1 MSTVS
6 VHLGITYPG
15 SKQFSSFR
23 ADVTISDIDV
33 KMDLSDEKRSKDI
46 EEQLKEALAAS
57 VKIGETAEE
66 AVAQQAAN
74 ASGLAVEGV
83 GLASEFYGFKEALK
97 KWQENVVDQVKKL
110 KDQIEPM
117 KEVEK
122 EDKKKK

>member
-33 KMDLSDEKRSKDI
+33 KGDI
-46 EEQLKEALAAS
+46 DEQLKEALAAS

-83 GLASEFYGFKEALK
+83 GLASEFYGFKETLK

-110 KDQIEPM
+110 KDQ
-117 KEVEK
+117 VEK

>member
-33 KMDLSDEKRSKDI
+33 KGNIK
-46 EEQLKEALAAS
+46 EQLKEALEAS
-57 VKIGETAEE
+57 VEIGKVAEE

-83 GLASEFYGFKEALK
+83 GLATDFFEFKDSLK
-97 KWQENVVDQVKKL
+97 KWQNNVVGQVEKL
-110 KDQIEPM
+110 T
-117 KEVEK
+117 KEVAERAK
-122 EDKKKK
+122 

>member
-33 KMDLSDEKRSKDI
+33 QGDI
-46 EEQLKEALAAS
+46 KEQLKEALEAS
-57 VKIGETAEE
+57 IEIGKTAED

-83 GLASEFYGFKEALK
+83 GLATDFYEFKDALK
-97 KWQENVVDQVKKL
+97 KWQENVVGQVTKLTEEVTAKAKKT
-110 KDQIEPM
+110 K
-117 KEVEK
+117 
-122 EDKKKK
+122 

>member
-33 KMDLSDEKRSKDI
+33 KGDI
-46 EEQLKEALAAS
+46 KEQLKEALEAS
-57 VKIGETAEE
+57 IEIGKTAEE

-83 GLASEFYGFKEALK
+83 GLSTEFYGFKETLK
-97 KWQENVVDQVKKL
+97 KWQENVVSQVTKL
-110 KDQIEPM
+110 T
-117 KEVEK
+117 KEVEA
-122 EDKKKK
+122 KKAK